1 MEKQN
6 RKRDKQMLFRV
17 TPEEK
22 RLIQEKM
29 RFVNMTNMR
38 EFMRKM
44 LQKGYVV
51 NADASEIKTLAAE
64 LQKIDVNM
72 RQILRH
78 VDTLGPAYAAD
89 AEEMRQKMKECWDMV
104 RELFKECLR
113 LSQ

>member
-6 RKRDKQMLFRV
+6 RKRDIQMLFRV

-29 RFVNMTNMR
+29 WIVNMTNMR
-38 EFMRKM
+38 EYMRKM
-44 LQKGYVV
+44 LQKGYIV

-64 LQKIDVNM
+64 LQKIDVNL

-89 AEEMRQKMKECWDMV
+89 AEELRQKQAECWDMV
-104 RELFKECLR
+104 RQLFKEHMR
-113 LSQ
+113 LTQ